1 MVSDFMFW
9 ATIVGLWYAYF
20 IVRYRQYKISK
31 EIAKEIDAMH
41 IIIGSILVANPG
53 IIKQLKI
60 ELTEKTKEK
69 LATQE
74 VIDEMKRLKREAQ

>member
-41 IIIGSILVANPG
+41 IIIGSIFANPE